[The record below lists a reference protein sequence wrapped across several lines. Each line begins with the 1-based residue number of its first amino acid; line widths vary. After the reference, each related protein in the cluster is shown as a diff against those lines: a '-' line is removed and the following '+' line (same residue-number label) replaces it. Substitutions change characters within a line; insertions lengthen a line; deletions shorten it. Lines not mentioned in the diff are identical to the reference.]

1 MTGPSTNPRVLIVT
15 PEVTYLPDGMGQN
28 SNGLNAK
35 AGGLADV
42 SAALISALYNQ
53 GADVH
58 VALPDYR
65 SIFNSHLSPIVRRE
79 LSAIRKSVPDE
90 RIHLAQDRAF
100 FYRNDIYSGCEF
112 ENIKVSLAFQREV
125 INNIVP
131 RVQPDLIHCNDWTT
145 GLIPGMARQLDI
157 PCLFTIHNIHT
168 VKCLLSEIEDRGID
182 SASFWHSLFFEHFPS
197 NYENTR
203 DSIPIDFLTSGVFAA
218 HFVNTVS
225 QQFLKEMVEGRH
237 GFVKYSMQ
245 RELSNKCN
253 AGCAVGIL
261 NAPDPSYNPSTDE
274 ALPCK
279 YSATDHVF
287 GKKTN
292 KHILQETL
300 GLIQNI
306 QAPIFFWPSRL
317 DPIQKGCQVLA
328 KILYKIVSR
337 YWKQNLQ
344 VVFIADGEFQRHF
357 KEIVRFHKLSDRIAI
372 YGFNER
378 LSRLAYGASDFV
390 IMPSSFEPCG
400 LPQMIGSIYG
410 ALPVAHDI
418 GGIHDTVVHLDVDR
432 NAGNGFLFKTFDQEG
447 LSWAIDQAMNFYML
461 PIKEKEQQI
470 NRIML
475 QSACRFN
482 HRVTAQHYIDLYEK
496 MLQRP
501 LINPET
507 IESRWVNKN
516 YDKKETYVQDIVD
529 LIANSTETAD
539 QPFSDNIDKQN
550 IISLSEREWSA
561 EEQQSKLLQVNQ

>member
-1 MTGPSTNPRVLIVT
+1 VT
-15 PEVTYLPDGMGQN
+15 PEVTYLPDGMGQH

-65 SIFNSHLSPIVRRE
+65 SIFNGNLSPLVRRE
-79 LSAIRKSVPDE
+79 LNTIRNSVPDE

-100 FYRNDIYSGCEF
+100 FYRNHIYSGDEF
-112 ENIKVSLAFQREV
+112 ENVKISLAFQREV

-131 RVQPDLIHCNDWTT
+131 RVQPELIHCNDWMTA
-145 GLIPGMARQLDI
+145 LIPAMARQLGI

-168 VKCLLSEIEDRGID
+168 VKSTLFEIEDRGID
-182 SASFWHSLFFEHFPS
+182 GASFWQNLYFEHCPTT
-197 NYENTR
+197 YEQTR
-203 DSIPIDFLTSGVFAA
+203 DAVPVDFLASGVFAA

-225 QQFLKEMVEGRH
+225 PKFLEEMIEGRH
-237 GFVKYSMQ
+237 GFVKSCMQ
-245 RELSNKCN
+245 QELANKSN
-253 AGCAVGIL
+253 ARCAVGIL

-274 ALPCK
+274 TQSCM
-279 YSATDHVF
+279 YSATNHVL

-292 KHILQETL
+292 KRVFQKNL
-300 GLIQNI
+300 GLIQDTR
-306 QAPIFFWPSRL
+306 APIFFWPSRL
-317 DPIQKGCQVLA
+317 DPVQKGCQLMA
-328 KILYKIVSR
+328 DILYKVVSR

-344 VVFIADGEFQRHF
+344 IVFIADGEFQRHF
-357 KEIVRFHKLSDRIAI
+357 KNIVRLHNLFDRVAI
-372 YGFNER
+372 CGFNER
-378 LSRLAYGASDFV
+378 LAHQAYGASDFV
-390 IMPSSFEPCG
+390 LMPSSFEPCG

-410 ALPVAHDI
+410 ALPVAHDT
-418 GGIHDTVVHLDVDR
+418 GGIHDTVTHLDVSKDI
-432 NAGNGFLFKTFDQEG
+432 GNGFLFKTFDSGG

-501 LINPET
+501 LINPEN
-507 IESRWVNKN
+507 IESRWMNKN
-516 YDKKETYVQDIVD
+516 SGKKETYVQDIVG
-529 LIANSTETAD
+529 LTANSTETAD
-539 QPFSDNIDKQN
+539 QPFSDNSDKQN

-561 EEQQSKLLQVNQ
+561 EEQQSKLLRVNQ